1 MIIEFKT
8 KRNEFGH
15 RDYLKINT
23 DNKTYT
29 RQPHF
34 IAEGIEIKQRDL
46 RELTDTVRKDGY
58 QEI

>member
-8 KRNEFGH
+8 KRNEYGH
-15 RDYLKINT
+15 RDYLRIDT

-34 IAEGIEIKQRDL
+34 IAEGTEIKK
-46 RELTDTVRKDGY
+46 TDMRVLLDKCIADGY
-58 QEI
+58 KGV